1 MSLPGYV
8 RLLLLAF
15 ISAATVTCCK
25 LPDQNN
31 LAPLDRLKEGNKRFM
46 SGKPV
51 HPDETLERIRELNKG
66 QHPFAVVV
74 SCSDSRVPP
83 ELVFDQGLGSIFSVR
98 TAGNVIG
105 DYELGSI
112 EYAVEHLGCKLIVV
126 LGHEDCGAIKAFV
139 ETDGHYP
146 HLDHIK
152 SIVDYINNEAE
163 EQALVTTHSVTLSKA
178 IEANIAHGASLLKES
193 EPILKHL
200 ADKKEIDIVQA
211 LYHMDSGEVVFKE

>member
-1 MSLPGYV
+1 MSLKGSA
-8 RLLLLAF
+8 RLLLLALL
-15 ISAATVTCCK
+15 ATVTVFSCK
-25 LPDQNN
+25 LPDEKN
-31 LAPLDRLKEGNKRFM
+31 LTPLNRLKEGNKRFM

-51 HPDETLERIRELNKG
+51 HPDETLDRIRELNKG
-66 QHPFAVVV
+66 QHPFAIVV

-83 ELVFDQGLGSIFSVR
+83 ELIFDQGLGSIFSVR

-112 EYAVEHLGCKLIVV
+112 EYAVEHLECKLIVV

-152 SIVDYINNEAE
+152 DIVDYINNEAE
-163 EQALVTTHSVTLSKA
+163 EQALVTTHTVTLSKA
-178 IEANIAHGASLLKES
+178 IEANIEHGATLLKES
-193 EPILKHL
+193 EPMLKHL
-200 ADKKEIDIVQA
+200 VDKKEIEIVQA
-211 LYHMDSGEVVFKE
+211 LYHMESGEVTFKK

>member
-1 MSLPGYV
+1 MTFQGSV
-8 RLLLLAF
+8 RLLLLTILAAF
-15 ISAATVTCCK
+15 TVLSCK
-25 LPDQNN
+25 LPDETN
-31 LAPLDRLKEGNKRFM
+31 LAPLDRLKQGNKRFI

-66 QHPFAVVV
+66 QHPFAIVV

-83 ELVFDQGLGSIFSVR
+83 ELIFDQGLGSIFSVR

-112 EYAVEHLGCKLIVV
+112 EYAVEHLECKLIVV

-152 SIVDYINNEAE
+152 DIVDYINNEAE
-163 EQALVTTHSVTLSKA
+163 EQALVTTHTVTLSKA
-178 IEANIAHGASLLKES
+178 IEANIEHGATLLKES

-200 ADKKEIDIVQA
+200 ADKKEIEIIQA
-211 LYHMDSGEVVFKE
+211 LYHMESGEVTFKN